1 MIQRERRLKDQIINA
16 AQVIA
21 FPFILTATLVA
32 ATLWFG
38 TLTGEPAQSLAPPR
52 KYAGG

>member
-1 MIQRERRLKDQIINA
+1 MIPREHGLKDQLIDA

-21 FPFILTATLVA
+21 FPFILTAALAA
-32 ATLWFG
+32 ATLWVG
-38 TLTGEPAQSLAPPR
+38 TLAEEPARSPAPPQ